1 MNRLAARFYLLI
13 SPSLLASTVW
23 AQAPA
28 SHVENAAAR
37 ADAGTPG
44 VTGVS
49 QHLFGAIPLSTRSV
63 QTRRLLEL
71 AVNNYEN
78 AIYRESAVQ
87 ARRAAEADPQS
98 ALAHAMLSFAARR
111 IMPDAGALEKAK
123 TLLPRATPDEQL
135 LVRWM
140 TSIQDHDLLPAISSM
155 NDLLKRYPRD
165 KHILYMTAEW
175 LYLQQDDDRARSMME
190 AALQSDP
197 NFPAVLNRL
206 GYVYI
211 GTGTPDPAKAI
222 ASLKRY
228 TEVEPGSPNP
238 QDSLGEVS
246 RMAGDDPASLEHYT
260 AALKIDPKYLPSQE
274 GLGGTRTLMGDFSNA
289 RKEYDR
295 AIQLTDNPFDELDAK
310 YSQALIFFWEGHPA
324 EGRKALATL
333 IGEAAAKKE
342 PNAQFEIALG
352 SAMLASDSRDE
363 LTRLNGLS
371 AFLEKPLAGMSEA
384 DRDINRAV
392 VLRERARV
400 ASLNG
405 RASDASEAVAKLK
418 DLATSSRDL
427 VVTNAYESARG
438 YLLFQ
443 QGDLFGAADDL
454 AADPHS
460 PLALHQLAFVQEK
473 LGNLVAAKSTRLRLK
488 YQRAPTVEWF
498 LVAHQNPG
506 AAH

>member
-228 TEVEPGSPNP
+228 AEVEPGSPNP

-246 RMAGDDPASLEHYT
+246 RMAGDDPASLEHL
-260 AALKIDPKYLPSQE
+260 AARALSWAISATRERNMTVPSSLQTILSTNSMPSIRKLSSFSGKAIPPKAARLLPPSSERPPRRKNQ
-274 GLGGTRTLMGDFSNA
+274 TRNSKSLLAA
-289 RKEYDR
+289 RCS
-295 AIQLTDNPFDELDAK
+295 L
-310 YSQALIFFWEGHPA
+310 LI
-324 EGRKALATL
+324 LATNS
-333 IGEAAAKKE
+333 
-342 PNAQFEIALG
+342 P
-352 SAMLASDSRDE
+352 ASMAYP
-363 LTRLNGLS
+363 LS
-371 AFLEKPLAGMSEA
+371 WKNLL
-384 DRDINRAV
+384 RA
-392 VLRERARV
+392 
-400 ASLNG
+400 
-405 RASDASEAVAKLK
+405 
-418 DLATSSRDL
+418 
-427 VVTNAYESARG
+427 
-438 YLLFQ
+438 
-443 QGDLFGAADDL
+443 
-454 AADPHS
+454 
-460 PLALHQLAFVQEK
+460 
-473 LGNLVAAKSTRLRLK
+473 
-488 YQRAPTVEWF
+488 
-498 LVAHQNPG
+498 
-506 AAH
+506 